1 MKYLLY
7 QQRKV
12 AYNVQGKGAN
22 ALVFLHGFCEDST
35 IWDEWK
41 DELVAAGYK
50 VVCADLP
57 GFGESELAQEAS
69 IEYYADTVQAVV
81 QEAIGQN
88 RFLLIGHSMGGY
100 TALAF
105 AEKYPEQL
113 AGLGL
118 FHSHPYAD
126 SEAKKEARQKS
137 IRFVQEQGTALYV
150 KQLISDLFAAAWART
165 NSFVV
170 NRLIHKAS
178 TYAPQGIID
187 GLTAMMARP
196 DRHGVLECANWPVL
210 FIIGEEDKAIPAEL
224 SLAQTSLPAT
234 ASVHIL
240 EKIGHMGMLEAPR
253 KTRQIVRE
261 FAEYCFNG
269 IVRSD

>member
-12 AYNVQGKGAN
+12 AYSIQGKGAD
-22 ALVFLHGFCEDST
+22 ALILLHGFCEDST

-41 DELVAAGYK
+41 GELVAAGYK
-50 VVCADLP
+50 VVCVDLP
-57 GFGESELAQEAS
+57 GFGESELAQEAT
-69 IEYYADTVQAVV
+69 IEYYADAVQAVA
-81 QEAIGQN
+81 QEVLAQN

-126 SEAKKEARQKS
+126 SDAKKEARQKS
-137 IRFVQEQGTALYV
+137 IRFVQEQGAALYV
-150 KQLISDLFAAAWART
+150 KQLIPDLFTPAWVRT
-165 NSFVV
+165 NPFVV
-170 NRLIHKAS
+170 NHLIHKAS
-178 TYAPQGIID
+178 AYLPQGIID
-187 GLTAMMARP
+187 GLTAMMTRP
-196 DRHGVLECANWPVL
+196 DRHKVLERAGWPVL

-240 EKIGHMGMLEAPR
+240 EKTGHMGMLEAPR

-261 FAEYCFNG
+261 FAEYCFHQA
-269 IVRSD
+269 IKAD